1 MAEKRVLELRKLL
14 QQANEAYYDQATPFM
29 SDQHFDELLSELSRL
44 EKQYNLEDPQS
55 PTVRVGGA
63 VSSTFETVVHPTPL
77 LSLDNTY
84 NEEELNEFDAR
95 VRKILDHDSFSYLV
109 ELKFDGAS
117 IRLRYERGALV
128 LGATRGDGQRGD
140 DITKNI
146 RTIQDI
152 PLFLEGNPPAVVEV
166 RGEAFMEKEAFARLN
181 NYREEAGLSVFA
193 NPRNSTAG
201 SLKMQDPK
209 EVARRPIRFFAF
221 DLLFEDGIDRN
232 QDQKLALIKT
242 YGLPANEFP
251 TLCESIE
258 QVHKT
263 IEVLDQIRHELPY
276 ETDGVVIKVNKE
288 ALREQL
294 GSTSKF
300 PRWAIA
306 YKFQAEQ
313 AITRINDI
321 SLQVGR
327 LGTITPVAELEPVLL
342 AGTTVKRASLHNE
355 EEIQRKDIRIGDQ
368 VKVEKAGE
376 IIPQVVE
383 VVPTQT
389 ERDAP
394 YHFPTNCP
402 ACQATLIKYDGEVAW
417 RCVNLHCAPQVRIK
431 IEHFASRDALDIDGL
446 GESMIDLLV
455 KEGLIAHY
463 ADLYTLTKEDI
474 LPLERMAEKSATNLI
489 ESIERSK
496 SQPFERVLYG
506 LGIRFVGK
514 TVAKDLARAFG
525 SMNALQQA
533 TEEDLLA
540 IDAIGPRIAQS
551 VIEFFS
557 EPRYLDLLKS
567 LEEHGL
573 QFEGESI
580 SIRSNL
586 FEGKTFVLTG
596 TLPTLSR
603 KQASELIEEHGG
615 KTSSSVSKKTDF
627 LLAGEA
633 AGSKRTKA
641 ESLGVPILDEAQF
654 LSLIEDDSLSSNPST
669 PIQVE

>member
-29 SDQHFDELLSELSRL
+29 SDQRYDELLSELTRL

-55 PTVRVGGA
+55 PTARVGGA
-63 VSSTFETVVHPTPL
+63 VSSTFTTVIHPTPL

-95 VRKILDHDSFSYLV
+95 VRKILGHDSFSYLV

-152 PLFLEGNPPAVVEV
+152 PLFLQGNPPAVVEV
-166 RGEAFMEKEAFARLN
+166 RGEAFMEKKAFARLN

-232 QDQKLALIKT
+232 QDQKLALIKK

-263 IEVLDQIRHELPY
+263 IQVLDQIRHELPY
-276 ETDGVVIKVNKE
+276 ETDGVVIKVNEE

-327 LGTITPVAELEPVLL
+327 LGTITPVAELEPVSL

-383 VVPTQT
+383 VVTTQT
-389 ERDAP
+389 ERATP

-417 RCVNLHCAPQVRIK
+417 RCVNLQCPPQVRIK

-463 ADLYTLTKEDI
+463 ADLYTLKKEDI

-533 TEEDLLA
+533 SEEDLLA

-551 VIEFFS
+551 VLEFFS
-557 EPRYLDLLKS
+557 EPRYLDLLNS
-567 LEEHGL
+567 LQEHGL
-573 QFEGESI
+573 QFEGEGI
-580 SIRSNL
+580 SIRSNV

-615 KTSSSVSKKTDF
+615 KTSSSVSKKTDY
-627 LLAGEA
+627 LLAGDA
-633 AGSKRTKA
+633 AGSKRAKA
-641 ESLGVPILDEAQF
+641 ESLGVPILEEAQF
-654 LSLIEDDSLSSNPST
+654 LSLIEGDSLSSNPST

>member
-1 MAEKRVLELRKLL
+1 MAEQRVLELRKLL

-29 SDQHFDELLSELSRL
+29 SDQRYDELLKELGRL
-44 EKQYNLEDPQS
+44 EKEYNLEDPQS
-55 PTVRVGGA
+55 PTARVGGA
-63 VSSTFETVVHPTPL
+63 VSSNFETVTHPTPL

-84 NEEELNEFDAR
+84 NEDELNEFDAR
-95 VRKILDHDSFSYLV
+95 VRKILGHDSFSYLV

-117 IRLRYERGALV
+117 IRLRYEKGALV
-128 LGATRGDGQRGD
+128 LGATRGDGQQGD

-152 PLFLEGNPPAVVEV
+152 PLFLEGTPPEVVEV

-181 NYREEAGLSVFA
+181 HYREEAGLSVFA

-209 EVARRPIRFFAF
+209 VVARRPIRFFAF
-221 DLLFEDGIDRN
+221 DLLFEDGINRN
-232 QDQKLALIKT
+232 QDQKLALIKE

-258 QVHKT
+258 QVHNT

-276 ETDGVVIKVNKE
+276 ETDGVVIKVNEE

-306 YKFQAEQ
+306 YKFKAEQ
-313 AITRINDI
+313 AVSRINDI

-355 EEIQRKDIRIGDQ
+355 EEILRKDIRIGDQ

-383 VVPTQT
+383 VVPST
-389 ERDAP
+389 EERAAP

-402 ACQATLIKYDGEVAW
+402 ACQSSLIKYDGEVAW
-417 RCVNLHCAPQVRIK
+417 RCINIQCPPQIRIK

-446 GESMIDLLV
+446 GESMVDLLV
-455 KEGLIAHY
+455 KEGLIHNY
-463 ADLYTLTKEDI
+463 ADLYRLRKEDL
-474 LPLERMAEKSATNLI
+474 LPLERMAEKSATKLI
-489 ESIERSK
+489 DSIERST

-514 TVAKDLARAFG
+514 SVAKDLAKAFG
-525 SMNALQQA
+525 SMKALQQA
-533 TEEDLLA
+533 SEDELLA
-540 IDAIGPRIAQS
+540 VDAIGPRIAQS

-557 EPRYLDLLKS
+557 EPRYLDI
-567 LEEHGL
+567 LEKLEQCGL
-573 QFEGESI
+573 QFEREEKVMS
-580 SIRSNL
+580 SNL
-586 FEGKTFVLTG
+586 LEGKIFVLTG
-596 TLPTLSR
+596 TLATLSR
-603 KQASELIEEHGG
+603 KQASQLIEEHGG

-641 ESLGVPILDEAQF
+641 ESLGIPILDETAF
-654 LSLIEDDSLSSNPST
+654 LSLINESS
-669 PIQVE
+669 

>member
-29 SDQHFDELLSELSRL
+29 SDQRYDELLKELGNL
-44 EKQYNLEDPQS
+44 EKEYNLEDPQS
-55 PTVRVGGA
+55 PTARVGGA
-63 VSSTFETVVHPTPL
+63 VSSNFETVTHPTPL

-84 NEEELNEFDAR
+84 NEDELNEFDAR
-95 VRKILDHDSFSYLV
+95 VRKILGHDSFSYLV

-117 IRLRYERGALV
+117 IRLRYEKGALV
-128 LGATRGDGQRGD
+128 LGATRGDGQQGD

-152 PLFLEGNPPAVVEV
+152 PLFLEGTPPKVVEV
-166 RGEAFMEKEAFARLN
+166 RGEAFMEKEAFVRLN
-181 NYREEAGLSVFA
+181 HYREEAGLSVFA

-209 EVARRPIRFFAF
+209 VVARRPIRFFAF
-221 DLLFEDGIDRN
+221 DLLFEDGVNRN
-232 QDQKLALIKT
+232 QDQKLALIKE

-258 QVHKT
+258 QVHNT
-263 IEVLDQIRHELPY
+263 IEVLDQIRHELPF
-276 ETDGVVIKVNKE
+276 ETDGVVIKVNE
-288 ALREQL
+288 EVLREQL

-313 AITRINDI
+313 AVSRINDI

-383 VVPTQT
+383 VVPSTT
-389 ERDAP
+389 ERTAP

-402 ACQATLIKYDGEVAW
+402 ACQASLIKYDGEVAW
-417 RCVNLHCAPQVRIK
+417 RCINIQCPPQVRIK

-446 GESMIDLLV
+446 GESMVDLLV
-455 KEGLIAHY
+455 KEGLIHNY
-463 ADLYTLTKEDI
+463 AELYSLKKEDL

-489 ESIERSK
+489 ESIERSI

-514 TVAKDLARAFG
+514 TVAKDLAKAFG
-525 SMNALQQA
+525 SMRTLQQVS
-533 TEEDLLA
+533 EDDLLA
-540 IDAIGPRIAQS
+540 VDAIGPRIAQS

-557 EPRYLDLLKS
+557 EPRYLDI
-567 LEEHGL
+567 LEKLEQSGL
-573 QFEGESI
+573 QFEREEKVMS
-580 SIRSNL
+580 SNL
-586 FEGKTFVLTG
+586 LEGKIFVLTG
-596 TLPTLSR
+596 TLATLSR
-603 KQASELIEEHGG
+603 KQASQLIEEHGG
-615 KTSSSVSKKTDF
+615 KTSSSVSKNTSF

-641 ESLGVPILDEAQF
+641 ESLGIPILDETAF
-654 LSLIEDDSLSSNPST
+654 LSLINESS
-669 PIQVE
+669 